1 MAATRIPGW
10 PNPNP
15 ASACSSCQHTV
26 AKWVGRCPEC
36 GTWGPWTRPRSWQR

>member
-1 MAATRIPGW
+1 MAKPKSSFR
-10 PNPNP
+10 
-15 ASACSSCQHTV
+15 CSSCQHTV